1 MKTWT
6 VRDVMTRRVVSVDR
20 AASYRNLVDLLTERR
35 ISALPVIDEAGHV
48 LGVVSETDL
57 LRKIEYNGGEEPRI
71 FDGPR
76 RRDDRRRSQGR
87 TAADLMSTPPIVVP
101 ADTSIPAAARTIH
114 RAGVKRLPVVDEHG
128 RLIGIVT
135 RGDLLKTH
143 LRTDQEILEDVRTG
157 ILRRFLPEDVDTVIA
172 AVVDGVVTLTGTVDR
187 WTSADIAE
195 RLTRQ
200 IAGVV
205 DVNATLDYR
214 FDDRHVHGSRLG
226 FGTL

>member
-1 MKTWT
+1 MQTWT

-20 AASYRNLVDLLTERR
+20 DASYRNMVDLLTGKR

-57 LRKIEYNGGEEPRI
+57 LRKIEYAGDEEPRI

-87 TAADLMSTPPIVVP
+87 VAADLMSAPPIVVA
-101 ADTSIPAAARTIH
+101 ADTTIPAAARTMH
-114 RAGVKRLPVVDEHG
+114 REGVKRLPVVDEHN
-128 RLIGIVT
+128 RLAGIVT

-143 LRTDQEILEDVRTG
+143 LRTDQEILDDVCTG
-157 ILRRFLPEDVDTVIA
+157 VLRRFLPDDEEAVMA

-187 WTSADIAE
+187 WTSVDIAE

-205 DVNATLDYR
+205 EVQSTLDYG
-214 FDDRHVHGSRLG
+214 FDDRQVRGSRLG
-226 FGTL
+226 SGTL

>member
-1 MKTWT
+1 MQTWI

-20 AASYRNLVDLLTERR
+20 AASYRNMVDLLTGKR

-57 LRKIEYNGGEEPRI
+57 LRKIEYQGDEEPRI
-71 FDGPR
+71 FDGPH
-76 RRDDRRRSQGR
+76 RRDDRRRSQGHV
-87 TAADLMSTPPIVVP
+87 AADLMSAPPIVTG
-101 ADTSIPAAARTIH
+101 ADTSVAAAARTMH
-114 RAGVKRLPVVDEHG
+114 REGIKRLPVVDEHG

-143 LRTDQEILEDVRTG
+143 LRTDQEILDDVRTG
-157 ILRRFLPEDVDTVIA
+157 VLRAYLPEDVDTVMA

-187 WTSADIAE
+187 WTAADIAE

-200 IAGVV
+200 VAGVV
-205 DVNATLDYR
+205 DVKSTLEYR
-214 FDDRHVHGSRLG
+214 FDDRRVSSSRHG
-226 FGTL
+226 FGGL

>member
-1 MKTWT
+1 MKPWT

-20 AASYRNLVDLLTERR
+20 GTSYRNMVDLLTEKR
-35 ISALPVIDEAGHV
+35 ISALPVIDETGHV
-48 LGVVSETDL
+48 VGVVSEADL
-57 LRKIEYNGGEEPRI
+57 LRKIEYAGDEAPRL

-76 RRDDRRRSQGR
+76 RRDERLRSQGR
-87 TAADLMSTPPIVVP
+87 TAADLMSTPPIVV
-101 ADTSIPAAARTIH
+101 ATDTTIAAAARTMH
-114 RAGVKRLPVVDEHG
+114 REGVKRLPVVDEHG
-128 RLIGIVT
+128 RLVGIVT

-143 LRTDQEILEDVRTG
+143 LRTDQEILDDVRTG
-157 ILRRFLPEDVDTVIA
+157 VLRRFLPEDEATVIA

-205 DVNATLDYR
+205 DVNSTLDYR
-214 FDDRHVHGSRLG
+214 FDDRQVRGARLG

>member
-6 VRDVMTRRVVSVDR
+6 VGDVMTRRVVSVDR
-20 AASYRNLVDLLTERR
+20 GTSYRNMVDLLTEKR
-35 ISALPVIDEAGHV
+35 ISALPVIDATGHV
-48 LGVVSETDL
+48 VGVVSEADL
-57 LRKIEYNGGEEPRI
+57 LRKIEFAGDEEPRL

-87 TAADLMSTPPIVVP
+87 AAADLMSAPAIVVA
-101 ADTSIPAAARTIH
+101 ADTPIPAAARTMH
-114 RAGVKRLPVVDEHG
+114 REGVKRLPVVDEHG
-128 RLIGIVT
+128 RLVGIVT
-135 RGDLLKTH
+135 RGDLLRTH
-143 LRTDQEILEDVRTG
+143 LRTDQDILGDVRSG
-157 ILRRFLPEDVDTVIA
+157 VLRRFLPEDEATVIA

-214 FDDRHVHGSRLG
+214 FDDREVYGSRLG